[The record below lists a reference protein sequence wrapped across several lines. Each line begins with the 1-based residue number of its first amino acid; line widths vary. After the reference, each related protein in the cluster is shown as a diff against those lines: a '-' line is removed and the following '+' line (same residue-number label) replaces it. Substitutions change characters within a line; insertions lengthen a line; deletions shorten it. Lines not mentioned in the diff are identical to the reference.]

1 LEGEALV
8 GKHLTAEQAVYWDG
22 KSEMGVSVS
31 SGTYFYQLKAD
42 DYAETHKWAILNS
55 CGLYI
60 LL

>member
-1 LEGEALV
+1 LEVEALV

-42 DYAETHKWAILNS
+42 DYAETHKWAILK
-55 CGLYI
+55 
-60 LL
+60 